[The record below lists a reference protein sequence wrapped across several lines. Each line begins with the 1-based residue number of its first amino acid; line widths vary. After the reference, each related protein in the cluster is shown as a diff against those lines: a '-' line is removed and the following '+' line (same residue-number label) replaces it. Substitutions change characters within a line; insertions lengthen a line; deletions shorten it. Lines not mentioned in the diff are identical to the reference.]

1 VDASD
6 GKLMWSQ
13 EGFGEKNSSIIAIGK
28 NLLVVTDRG
37 ELVMVAAD
45 SSKYTELG
53 RMQICGKTWN
63 HPAFSDGKLYVRE
76 GLTSGWKLSCLGMVK
91 SVE

>member
-1 VDASD
+1 MA
-6 GKLMWSQ
+6 
-13 EGFGEKNSSIIAIGK
+13 
-28 NLLVVTDRG
+28 
-37 ELVMVAAD
+37 AAD

-63 HPAFSDGKLYVRE
+63 HPAYSDGKLYVRE
-76 GLTSGWKLSCLGMVK
+76 GLTAGWKLSCLTLVK